1 MNDRLSSPASSPEE
15 LSPGRMLRQMRKAAG
30 EDIATLSRAL
40 KVPER
45 KLKALEADNHE
56 VFSDVVLMRGI
67 AASVCRHFRSDP
79 APVLALLPDFA
90 PTRLITDADLNE
102 SFQDNQQ
109 PRFTR
114 DSDTRRRFTL
124 GPVGIIVGLLL
135 LAAAAVAFLPP
146 WSGDYFG
153 SSASSP
159 TPQAQPDTTT
169 PSTVSTVVEPVLT
182 APIGVP
188 TTEAVEPQPAVTP
201 PPPDAAPV
209 PPQETAPV
217 TTPTPVT
224 EPPAVP
230 QTSAAP
236 TATLLL
242 RANATSW
249 VQIRNAEGVSL
260 VQRLLQAG
268 ESVTAPGQ
276 PPWSVVVGN
285 AADTEVL
292 VRGAPL
298 DISQK
303 AREGVARFEV
313 K

>member
-1 MNDRLSSPASSPEE
+1 MNDQSSSPDTEE

-45 KLKALEADNHE
+45 KLRALEADNHE
-56 VFSDVVLMRGI
+56 IFSDVVLMRGI

-79 APVLALLPDFA
+79 AAVLALLPDFA

-109 PRFTR
+109 PRFAR
-114 DSDTRRRFTL
+114 DSDTRRSFKL

-153 SSASSP
+153 SSVTP

-169 PSTVSTVVEPVLT
+169 PSSVSTVVEPVLT
-182 APIGVP
+182 VPIGVP
-188 TTEAVEPQPAVTP
+188 TTTELANEPQSSVAAPEP
-201 PPPDAAPV
+201 PQEIAPV
-209 PPQETAPV
+209 PVADPPPV
-217 TTPTPVT
+217 VS
-224 EPPAVP
+224 

-242 RANATSW
+242 RAKAASW
-249 VQIRNAEGVSL
+249 VQIRNAEGVSV

>member
-1 MNDRLSSPASSPEE
+1 MNDQSSSPASPSEE

-45 KLKALEADNHE
+45 KLEALEADNHE

-79 APVLALLPDFA
+79 AAVLALLPDFA
-90 PTRLITDADLNE
+90 PTRLIADADLNE

-109 PRFTR
+109 PRFAR

-153 SSASSP
+153 SSAAP

-182 APIGVP
+182 TPIGML
-188 TTEAVEPQPAVTP
+188 TTEVANEP
-201 PPPDAAPV
+201 PPVAAPES
-209 PPQETAPV
+209 PQTSPQETASD
-217 TTPTPVT
+217 TAPTPVT
-224 EPPAVP
+224 EPPAVS
-230 QTSAAP
+230 QTSATP
-236 TATLLL
+236 TAILLL

-292 VRGAPL
+292 VRGMPL